1 MKIIAHRGNDGVH
14 KDNSLEAIINSLSK
28 DYVDGV
34 EFDIRMTSDFKF
46 VVCHDPFYRGLL
58 IRETRLKK
66 LQKRGLVSLEET
78 LINVNNNK
86 ILLIEI
92 KEESKKYKIL
102 VAKLYRIL
110 KKYNLNYYIFSFNY
124 DLMEYFKEKYPN
136 MKSGILI
143 GIKKNLSKINNS
155 FDFNAVN
162 YRYADKTPLKE
173 SFIWTVNNLK
183 EFEKVKDWQN
193 IITDKP
199 LFFYNIKN

>member
-1 MKIIAHRGNDGVH
+1 M
-14 KDNSLEAIINSLSK
+14 
-28 DYVDGV
+28 
-34 EFDIRMTSDFKF
+34 
-46 VVCHDPFYRGLL
+46 
-58 IRETRLKK
+58 
-66 LQKRGLVSLEET
+66 VSLEET